1 MGCGEVPSRGDDS
14 IRALALLLVLSGAP
28 VSALAVDVQIIGTRL
43 SLSASANS
51 TQPRKVSFRALDNVI
66 VAPLPDPSSGASLRV
81 FASNAAGQC
90 HATIDLPSGNWSA
103 LGGDGPGRG
112 WRYRDSSAGSFG
124 IRSIVVRP
132 GKILVRGR
140 GVEFPCGLEAD
151 QQTVPVSVV
160 LRMGGMRYCA
170 TFGGDVHTNKPQH
183 FRATNAAPPA
193 VCPDTAD
200 VTVATLNILHGLGCG
215 ADFCRQEE
223 RVILAGQFVVERG
236 CPDVV
241 ALQEVINIGEPSV
254 VTAVQN
260 HLLDICPFPYQVV
273 YLGGN
278 NIDDSLLLTRYPP
291 IATELRFLKNNF
303 RNVLF
308 ARIDHPAGAADVF
321 STHLASGSDGGP
333 NPCGANCPP
342 ECVAAGAVTLRDCQ
356 AVQTALMVEERHD
369 IATPAVLLGDFN
381 SPPGSFVYDQFVD
394 RGWTD
399 AYLAAGNPE
408 CDSGTGIGCTSGRE
422 DGALTDLESP
432 VLNVNE
438 RIDYAFLVPAG
449 AGSSC
454 IGALDSGAD
463 ADGDGTATRL
473 FADVPNPFAPTC
485 GPAPDPVC
493 WASDHDGVQADINC
507 E

>member
-1 MGCGEVPSRGDDS
+1 MYDAVPSRGDNS
-14 IRALALLLVLSGAP
+14 IRALALLLAVSGTPGSARALDVP
-28 VSALAVDVQIIGTRL
+28 VIGTRL
-43 SLSASANS
+43 ALSASAVD
-51 TQPRKVSFRALDNVI
+51 TQSRRVSFRALDNVI
-66 VAPLPDPSSGASLRV
+66 VAPLPDPTSGASLRV
-81 FASNAAGQC
+81 FASNATGQC
-90 HATIDLPSGNWSA
+90 HAAIDLPAQNWSA
-103 LGGDGPGRG
+103 LGGDGPARG
-112 WRYRDSSAGSFG
+112 WRYRDKSAGSLG

-132 GKILVRGR
+132 GRIIIRGR

-151 QQTVPVSVV
+151 QQSVPVSLV

-170 TFGGDVHTNKPQH
+170 SFGGDVHANQPQH
-183 FRATNAAPPA
+183 FRATNAPPPA

-200 VTVATLNILHGLGCG
+200 VTAATLNVLHGLGCG
-215 ADFCRQEE
+215 VDFCRQEE
-223 RVILAGQFVVERG
+223 RVVLAGQFIIARG

-254 VTAVQN
+254 VTAVQT
-260 HLLDICPFPYQVV
+260 HLLDICPFPYQLV
-273 YLGGN
+273 YMGGN
-278 NIDDSLLLTRYPP
+278 NLDDSLLLTRYPA
-291 IATELRFLKNNF
+291 IATELRVLKNNF

-308 ARIDHPAGAADVF
+308 ARIDHPAGALDVF

-333 NPCGANCPP
+333 NPCGVDCPP

-356 AVQTALMVEERHD
+356 AVQTALMVEELHD
-369 IATPAVLLGDFN
+369 VAPPALLLGDFN
-381 SPPGSFVYDQFVD
+381 SAPGSFVYDQFVT

-408 CDSGTGIGCTSGRE
+408 CDPGTGIGCTSGRE

-432 VLNVNE
+432 ALNLSA
-438 RIDYAFLVPAG
+438 RIDYAFLVPA
-449 AGSSC
+449 APGSSC
-454 IGALDSGAD
+454 AGALDSGTD

-485 GPAPDPVC
+485 GPAPDPIC
-493 WASDHDGVQADINC
+493 WVSDHDGVQVDVNC